1 MEITERDGNQ
11 SISQSRTGQFFP
23 PSRSVPFFPL
33 AAPFRFFPLAAPFRF
48 FIFPN
53 GSVSVFSTVNLSLQ
67 KRLLPFVNN
76 LNVRYRTLLLIFKN
90 LHFVNGTLPS
100 TIFFL
105 SIHPRYFLLIY
116 LDKMYKHF
124 KILNLCL

>member
-23 PSRSVPFFPL
+23 PSRSVP
-33 AAPFRFFPLAAPFRF
+33 FFPLAAPFRF

-100 TIFFL
+100 TIFFP